1 MWFARVSASSCHSI
15 SDIRVGMKAVP
26 NRGDDKV
33 LSSCHLAPSILKRPW
48 GPIPDATFSYTVTRV
63 SVSSETWLRD
73 F

>member
-33 LSSCHLAPSILKRPW
+33 FGLVLLEHEPLHFYIVFCMS
-48 GPIPDATFSYTVTRV
+48 PIP
-63 SVSSETWLRD
+63 
-73 F
+73 